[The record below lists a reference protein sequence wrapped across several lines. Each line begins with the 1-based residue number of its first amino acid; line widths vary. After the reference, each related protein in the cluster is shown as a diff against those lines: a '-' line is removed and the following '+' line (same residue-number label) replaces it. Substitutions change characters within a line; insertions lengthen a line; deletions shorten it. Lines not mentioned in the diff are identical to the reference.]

1 MAETLTEGVLL
12 ALEPPRRGSRLIWDA
27 ELVGFALRLFAT
39 TKTHPESARTFLL
52 SYWRNG
58 TERRFRIGSWPDWS
72 VTAAR
77 AEARELR
84 RRIDRGEEVASDGC
98 KRREA
103 PTMADLSERYKPE
116 QLQHVADVH
125 HDDLVAL
132 TLYRAITDSDELANR
147 TRMSLLLK
155 PMTGDWQDQAQGNPY
170 KGVEQNLARLFLS
183 PVEIALVCDPQM
195 RSVWKEL
202 SRRRR
207 DGTFLYPARDAW
219 WERRMFFLLPVGG
232 APSAADARER
242 QDKAVVELFDTVLAC
257 KLLHLA
263 TTTRREA
270 EQQRDHYL
278 AKAQE
283 LERDALTM
291 VSNPE
296 TMVSNPECFA
306 YKRDERSRR
315 LREAAKTYKD
325 YAHETYTAAIRMAL
339 DRNHDGRARWVALTI
354 ANKLHELFGLPMYGL
369 TATITSV
376 ALGRTVTP
384 RAVRQWCHPADKAR
398 KNRR

>member
-27 ELVGFALRLFAT
+27 EPVGFALRLFAP
-39 TKTHPESARTFLL
+39 TKTHPEGARTFLL

-84 RRIDRGEEVASDGC
+84 RRIDRGEEVASDRR

-125 HDDLVAL
+125 HDDLVAF
-132 TLYRAITDSDELANR
+132 TLYCAITDSDHPELANR

-170 KGVEQNLARLFLS
+170 KGVEQNLACLFLS

-195 RSVWKEL
+195 RGVWKEL

-257 KLLHLA
+257 RLLHLA
-263 TTTRREA
+263 TTTRRQA

-278 AKAQE
+278 AKAHE

-291 VSNPE
+291 VAPSLV
-296 TMVSNPECFA
+296 TGFVD
-306 YKRDERSRR
+306 KRDERWRR

-325 YAHETYTAAIRMAL
+325 YAHETYTAAIRVSL
-339 DRNHDGRARWVALTI
+339 ERNHDGRARWVALTI
-354 ANKLHELFGLPMYGL
+354 VNKFHELFGLLMYGL

-376 ALGRTVTP
+376 VLGRNVSP
-384 RAVRQWCHPADKAR
+384 RAVRQWCHPADKTQ
-398 KNRR
+398 KNTI